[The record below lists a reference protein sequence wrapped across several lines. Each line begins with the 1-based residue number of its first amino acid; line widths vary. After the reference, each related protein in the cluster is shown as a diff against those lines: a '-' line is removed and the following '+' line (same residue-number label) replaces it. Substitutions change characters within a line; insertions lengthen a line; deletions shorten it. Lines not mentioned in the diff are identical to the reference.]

1 MKKLSTRNKLEMLIG
16 RMVIMLIETALM
28 LSVLFAIIYVV
39 GTTCNFISNHY
50 WLMIPLGLIDFIILI
65 KMINE

>member
-16 RMVIMLIETALM
+16 RMIIMLIETALM

-39 GTTCNFISNHY
+39 GITCNFISNHY
-50 WLMIPLGLIDFIILI
+50 WLMIPLGLIDFILLI

>member
-50 WLMIPLGLIDFIILI
+50 WLMIPLGLIDFILLI